1 MITNLR
7 EDLRLK
13 LYFKGKT
20 KSLIKGGVKKE
31 ALTTL
36 HNIDRVLLAAG
47 SHWNKVVKMTVTLQ
61 TCKLMFDDDLK
72 PLLQLPSYRVMRL

>member
-1 MITNLR
+1 MLVDRT
-7 EDLRLK
+7 
-13 LYFKGKT
+13 LYLSPQIGFESDT
-20 KSLIKGGVKKE
+20 KSLIKGGAHKE

-61 TCKLMFDDDLK
+61 TDL
-72 PLLQLPSYRVMRL
+72 

>member
-1 MITNLR
+1 M
-7 EDLRLK
+7 K